1 MVCDWPSW
9 LSRTYRDV
17 LILVLMEYGLRQYM
31 PLFNELEVNVLI
43 LVLMEYGLRLL
54 ENLFKPL
61 FIVLILVLMEYGLR
75 P

>member
-1 MVCDWPSW
+1 
-9 LSRTYRDV
+9 
-17 LILVLMEYGLRQYM
+17 MEYGLRQYM

-75 P
+75 HTPGL